1 MWNKNKQEEE
11 DDVKADESGARA
23 ERKAAGERSIGVSAG
38 NQAIIGNSIRIQ
50 GEVTGDEDLTIQG
63 HVDGSVNLDQH
74 SVTVGADGEV
84 QGDIVARVIAVEGQV
99 NGDLTADE
107 QVVVRS
113 SARVEGDIS
122 AGRVVLEDGAYFRG
136 GVKMEE
142 NSESGGRRS
151 SAAAARTTRTSQS
164 GSSSL
169 SSAKKSADEEKNTD
183 DEEDNSDDEDSS

>member
-1 MWNKNKQEEE
+1 MWNKNKQEE
-11 DDVKADESGARA
+11 DDVEADASGARA

-84 QGDIVARVIAVEGQV
+84 KGDIVARVIAVEGQV

-107 QVVVRS
+107 QIVVRS

-122 AGRVVLEDGAYFRG
+122 AARVVLEDGAYFRG
-136 GVKMEE
+136 GVDMENAPE
-142 NSESGGRRS
+142 GGRRTS
-151 SAAAARTTRTSQS
+151 SAVATRTTRTSEAD
-164 GSSSL
+164 SSPL
-169 SSAKKSADEEKNTD
+169 SSTKESD
-183 DEEDNSDDEDSS
+183 DEEENTDDEDSS

>member
-1 MWNKNKQEEE
+1 MWNETKQEEDE
-11 DDVKADESGARA
+11 VKADASGARA
-23 ERKAAGERSIGVSAG
+23 ERQAAGERSIGVSTG

-74 SVTVGADGEV
+74 SVTVGADGDV

-107 QVVVRS
+107 QIVVRS

-122 AGRVVLEDGAYFRG
+122 AARVVLEDGAYFRG
-136 GVKMEE
+136 GVEME
-142 NSESGGRRS
+142 NASEGGGRTS
-151 SAAAARTTRTSQS
+151 STAATRTKRTSKAD
-164 GSSSL
+164 SSPL
-169 SSAKKSADEEKNTD
+169 SSAKKSD
-183 DEEDNSDDEDSS
+183 DEEEKSDDKKEKSDDKDSS